1 MSESLSLQELEALY
15 STLTTIERED
25 LLQEL
30 VVAASQCGEAMIDV
44 LEAWLLDRAVRKTI
58 KEL

>member
-1 MSESLSLQELEALY
+1 MSESLSLRELEALY

-30 VVAASQCGEAMIDV
+30 VVAASQGGDAMIVV

-58 KEL
+58 QEL